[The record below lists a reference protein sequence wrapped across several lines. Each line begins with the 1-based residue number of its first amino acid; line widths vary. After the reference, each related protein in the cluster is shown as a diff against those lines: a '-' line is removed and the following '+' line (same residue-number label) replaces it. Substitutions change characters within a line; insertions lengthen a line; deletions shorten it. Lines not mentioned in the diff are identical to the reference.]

1 MNKVILIGNLTR
13 DPELRTTQSG
23 TTLCSF
29 GLAVNRRRRKGRAEG
44 PTSGEQFGAAGGSGN
59 MPPRTHGQVAT
70 QAVGAGMEGQQ
81 EVDFFTITAWRQ
93 LGELCARYL
102 SKGRKVCVVGQI
114 QIRSYDAQD
123 GTKRTA
129 VDIVADD
136 IEFLSSARDAGTEN
150 SGAAAPAKTAAGD
163 YDTSGFAQADEEELP
178 F

>member
-13 DPELRTTQSG
+13 DPETRTTSQG

-29 GLAVNRRRRKGRAEG
+29 GLAVNRRRK
-44 PTSGEQFGAAGGSGN
+44 S
-59 MPPRTHGQVAT
+59 
-70 QAVGAGMEGQQ
+70 EGQPD
-81 EVDFFTITAWRQ
+81 VDFFNVTAWRQ
-93 LGELCARYL
+93 LGDLCARYL

-114 QIRSYDAQD
+114 QIRTYDAQD

-136 IEFLSSARDAGTEN
+136 IEVLSSAQQGGDYAPH
-150 SGAAAPAKTAAGD
+150 AAAPAAPAAP
-163 YDTSGFAQADEEELP
+163 SGFSPAESGFTQVDEDELP

>member
-13 DPELRTTQSG
+13 DPETRTTSQG

-29 GLAVNRRRRKGRAEG
+29 GLAVNRRR
-44 PTSGEQFGAAGGSGN
+44 TS
-59 MPPRTHGQVAT
+59 
-70 QAVGAGMEGQQ
+70 EGQPDG
-81 EVDFFTITAWRQ
+81 DFFNVTAWRQ
-93 LGELCARYL
+93 LGDLCARYL

-114 QIRSYDAQD
+114 QIRTYDAQD

-136 IEFLSSARDAGTEN
+136 IEFLSSAQQGGDYAPH
-150 SGAAAPAKTAAGD
+150 AAAPAAPAAP
-163 YDTSGFAQADEEELP
+163 SGFSPAESGFTQVDEDELP

>member
-29 GLAVNRRRRKGRAEG
+29 GLAVNRRRK
-44 PTSGEQFGAAGGSGN
+44 
-59 MPPRTHGQVAT
+59 V
-70 QAVGAGMEGQQ
+70 EGQQ

-136 IEFLSSARDAGTEN
+136 IEFLSSAQQDGGYASR
-150 SGAAAPAKTAAGD
+150 AAAPAAPAAP
-163 YDTSGFAQADEEELP
+163 SGFSPADSGFTPVDEDELP